1 MAISRVTAETSAIIF
16 FLPRRRLLRQPCRPS
31 AVHEGQSTVTTA
43 ASHPPQLPAAS
54 VIEPP
59 RGGWRLPRLRELWA
73 YRDLLYFLVK
83 RDVAVT
89 YRQAAMGVL
98 WAVIRPAALAVVFS
112 IFLGSLLKAPSEG
125 VPYPAFVITGLTV
138 WTYFATAVSRASSST
153 VDNAA
158 LIQKVY
164 FPRLLIP
171 LAAVIAPMVDLA
183 VALVVLEVVLFAY
196 GLYPQLDLVILPLV
210 VLITIAT
217 AFGAGLWLSALAARY
232 RDVQLLVPFLLQ
244 ILLFASAV
252 FFPVSLLPDGLQ
264 TVYAFNPLVG
274 IMESFRVAL
283 LPVGD
288 LSVPYLIFP
297 AVTSVLLIVTGL
309 VYFTR
314 AEQTMADV
322 I

>member
-1 MAISRVTAETSAIIF
+1 M
-16 FLPRRRLLRQPCRPS
+16 
-31 AVHEGQSTVTTA
+31 
-43 ASHPPQLPAAS
+43 
-54 VIEPP
+54 
-59 RGGWRLPRLRELWA
+59 
-73 YRDLLYFLVK
+73 
-83 RDVAVT
+83 AVT
-89 YRQAAMGVL
+89 YKQAAIGVL
-98 WAVIRPAALAVVFS
+98 WAVLRPAALAVVFS

-138 WTYFATAVSRASSST
+138 WTYFATAVSRSSSST

-171 LAAVIAPMVDLA
+171 LAAVVAPMVDLA
-183 VALVVLEVVLFAY
+183 VALVVLEVVLLAY
-196 GLYPQLDLVILPLV
+196 GLFPQLDLLSLPLV

-274 IMESFRVAL
+274 IMESYRVAL